1 MIEEIVRS
9 KAPITFDYDAFAQWH
24 IPTNIGKR
32 KRAATPKGGVPPI
45 TDQDALDVAQKLTDE
60 IWKKPL
66 WWLLEILPLKY
77 MYENPTPGP
86 KVKWEWE
93 TTRW

>member
-1 MIEEIVRS
+1 MRS
-9 KAPITFDYDAFAQWH
+9 KAPITVDYDAFAQWH

-77 MYENPTPGP
+77 MYEKPTPDP